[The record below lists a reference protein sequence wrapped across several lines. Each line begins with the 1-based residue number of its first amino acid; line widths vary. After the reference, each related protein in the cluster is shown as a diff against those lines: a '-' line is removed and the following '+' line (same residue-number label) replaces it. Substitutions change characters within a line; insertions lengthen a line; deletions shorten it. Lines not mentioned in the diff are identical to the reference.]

1 VRRFEKELLELQSPE
16 QEGPALTGRAIGQP
30 EHRRHFLRRS
40 LSGRDGRRW
49 RAAGRT
55 LATLLLPAVLT
66 GLLLGAVAWRRF
78 PLEYE
83 VNGRVTCQFAEAGG
97 PADLH
102 RIIRELQAP
111 PVPEGGLAAAS
122 AWPFGELLSTGS
134 VHFEVN
140 PAESTLR
147 IRLQTTEPGRARRLA
162 EAWIEER
169 RAVIGVSDAGERVD
183 ALLASLP
190 QDGTT
195 TPGDTQAYRQALAA
209 LRDTRARLLEQQQT
223 RTDTLAQL
231 ADLRLRLP
239 ASGVVDPEERD
250 EALGRDIGLQQD
262 LRHLHARGE
271 QVRRAVVED
280 LTSCLEAI
288 GGMEPT
294 ADGLRLLLDDL
305 QARQVDEQTAS
316 VLSQTR
322 SFFEQFDGQ
331 QQELREVLAG
341 SLEGL
346 TEAWADE
353 PQVFLDVLDR
363 LDSTVRLWMDAG
375 EEGLTGQ
382 LQLVDGL
389 TEGQELSVRRVLIH
403 DRLKRRLFAL
413 DTACRRLAGRL
424 GTLRQD
430 WNFQLEA
437 LTKSV
442 RGLSKRVAL
451 QRRHIEER
459 LQAEADDRAR
469 LARQAEITRLEGELQ
484 QVEQAERELLAGF
497 LDTFEVMS
505 SLEGAVA
512 HEEVG
517 RQRALWMSV
526 LRRRLQEFSRRD
538 LDQVVLKG
546 GDFAVDPRPLNSRE
560 RTRFAATVGGGGAA
574 ACLLALLA
582 LQLVR
587 RLFSIQWSRSAGPP
601 RRTS

>member
-1 VRRFEKELLELQSPE
+1 MRRFEKELLELQSPE
-16 QEGPALTGRAIGQP
+16 QGGPAVMGRALGRP

-49 RAAGRT
+49 WAAGRT

-66 GLLLGAVAWRRF
+66 GLLLGAVAWRQF

-97 PADLH
+97 PAELH
-102 RIIRELQAP
+102 KIIRELQAP
-111 PVPEGGLAAAS
+111 PVGEGGLAAAS

-140 PAESTLR
+140 PAESALR

-162 EAWIEER
+162 ETWIEER
-169 RAVIGVSDAGERVD
+169 RAVIGVSDAGEWVD

-195 TPGDTQAYRQALAA
+195 PPGDTQAYREALAA

-231 ADLRLRLP
+231 TDLRRRLP
-239 ASGVVDPEERD
+239 ASGVVDPEERR

-262 LRHLHARGE
+262 LRHLQARGE

-288 GGMEPT
+288 GRMEPT

-305 QARQVDEQTAS
+305 QARQVDEQTAA
-316 VLSQTR
+316 VLSQTG

-331 QQELREVLAG
+331 QQELRDALAG
-341 SLEGL
+341 SMEGL
-346 TEAWADE
+346 TEAWVDE

-363 LDSTVRLWMDAG
+363 LDSTIRLWMDAS
-375 EEGLTGQ
+375 EEGLAGQ
-382 LQLVDGL
+382 LQLVD
-389 TEGQELSVRRVLIH
+389 GQELSVRRVLVH

-424 GTLRQD
+424 GSLRQD

-437 LTKSV
+437 LAKSV

-459 LQAEADDRAR
+459 LQAEADERAR
-469 LARQAEITRLEGELQ
+469 LARQAELTRLEGELQ

-512 HEEVG
+512 QEEVG
-517 RQRALWMSV
+517 RQRALWSHSYIARTPSMPAQAISV
-526 LRRRLQEFSRRD
+526 SSSFQS
-538 LDQVVLKG
+538 
-546 GDFAVDPRPLNSRE
+546 
-560 RTRFAATVGGGGAA
+560 
-574 ACLLALLA
+574 
-582 LQLVR
+582 
-587 RLFSIQWSRSAGPP
+587 
-601 RRTS
+601 